1 MGASLA
7 AKRLADRFGGD
18 PLGGDDRGDDR
29 DRGDAASL
37 LTATRSELAMPLLLH
52 HALPLFAC
60 DYVTRTH
67 FGTAAILTALFQ
79 ETTNPESNS
88 TTSTPCSR
96 LAGMPS
102 AASAT
107 PGVRGR

>member
-1 MGASLA
+1 MQIGSA
-7 AKRLADRFGGD
+7 AILSVTTTVAMIEIGVT
-18 PLGGDDRGDDR
+18 
-29 DRGDAASL
+29 AASL

-67 FGTAAILTALFQ
+67 FGTAVILTALFQ